1 MKGYR
6 FITTSKT
13 IDVATGRVL
22 EWKGYFY
29 QGPVDLLCCSGDSTA
44 KATETAQAAFT
55 NTLNTSFKSAF
66 GNNQAILGNLTSKLT
81 DSMNNPQGFSPSVLA
96 SMRTNATQNVQAQVK
111 NAQVA
116 ANAYGASHGGPD
128 LGSGVQSQIQGG
140 ISAAGATETGNELSN
155 INLQSGL
162 LQNQNYWNAIS
173 GLTNVAQ
180 AENPTGYAG
189 AETSAA
195 NSVGNLSQAY
205 LASQQAGW
213 QDVGSVISGI
223 SGLGE
228 AAVGAY
234 GGLGFGGSNVGTAGK
249 G

>member
-6 FITTSKT
+6 FITTLKT
-13 IDVATGRVL
+13 IDIVTGRVI

-29 QGPVDLLCCSGDSTA
+29 DGPVDLLCCSGDSTV
-44 KATETAQAAFT
+44 KSTETAQAAFT
-55 NTLNTSFKSAF
+55 NTLNSSFKTAF
-66 GNNQAILGNLTSKLT
+66 GNNQSILGSLTSKLT

-96 SMRTNATQNVQAQVK
+96 SMRTNATQNVQQQVK

-116 ANAYGASHGGPD
+116 ANAYGASHGTAD
-128 LGSGVQSQIQGG
+128 IGSGVQAQIQGG
-140 ISAAGATETGNELSN
+140 IGSAGATETANELNN
-155 INLQSGL
+155 INIQSGL

-180 AENPTGYAG
+180 AQNPTGYAG

-213 QDVGSVISGI
+213 QDVGGIVSGI
-223 SGLGE
+223 AGLGM
-228 AAVGAY
+228 AGVGAFN
-234 GGLGFGGSNVGTAGK
+234 GLGFGGSNVGTAGK
-249 G
+249 A